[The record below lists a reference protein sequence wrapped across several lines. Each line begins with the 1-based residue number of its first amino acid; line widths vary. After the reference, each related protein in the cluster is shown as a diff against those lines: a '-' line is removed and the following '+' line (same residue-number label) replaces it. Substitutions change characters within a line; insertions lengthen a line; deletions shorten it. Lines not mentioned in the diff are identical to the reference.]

1 MAKMTPSIED
11 LLNTFLSRIK
21 ESDAAIKD
29 IAESYVAGRTITDQ
43 EPQKVLPLIGKCAL
57 GLPAEVSERPRE
69 GLLLLVQII
78 VKKNDIR
85 RGIPKQLLP
94 LDNWFEWAKNYNV
107 AQAA

>member
-1 MAKMTPSIED
+1 MTSSIED
-11 LLNTFLSRIK
+11 LLAIFLSKIK
-21 ESDAAIKD
+21 DTDVIIKD
-29 IAESYVAGRTITDQ
+29 IAESYVVSRTITDL

-57 GLPAEVSERPRE
+57 ELPAEVSERPRE

-85 RGIPKQLLP
+85 RGIPKQLIP
-94 LDNWFEWAKNYNV
+94 LDNWFIWAKNYNV